1 MTHSDLL
8 EWCVPLLLA
17 CLGTMFY
24 FLKLPFGRSLGAAY
38 FLSAVGFTLA
48 IFPVPATGGWIKV
61 AIEDFFFLS
70 GIAAFAHVL
79 ALRSGVHSPIR
90 TLTILTLFGTALA
103 AVAIGYFDS
112 LRLEAAGTT
121 AICAVFTGIAAFA
134 LSKRMVHQID
144 KLLFAATVLFALNLV
159 AQITNIVLSA
169 DAHMTVTEWRD
180 SPWAF
185 ALQLMGAIFGLV
197 FAFIF
202 ILAIGLD
209 VLETLRSESETDS
222 LSGLLNRR
230 GFTNRMDQRR
240 HEVGVLLIADLDHFK
255 RINDRYGHDAG
266 DCIIAGIGT
275 LITGM
280 AGKDGFGA
288 RLGGEEF
295 AVFMPSL
302 LEPEILGERLRD
314 ALMRTRWPHP
324 LNGVE
329 VTISIGATRI
339 LPDESLPIAYRRAD
353 SFLYA
358 AKDAGRNRV
367 FSDGNQ
373 SAGFGDGRKWAIA
386 AQ

>member
-1 MTHSDLL
+1 
-8 EWCVPLLLA
+8 
-17 CLGTMFY
+17 
-24 FLKLPFGRSLGAAY
+24 
-38 FLSAVGFTLA
+38 
-48 IFPVPATGGWIKV
+48 
-61 AIEDFFFLS
+61 
-70 GIAAFAHVL
+70 
-79 ALRSGVHSPIR
+79 
-90 TLTILTLFGTALA
+90 
-103 AVAIGYFDS
+103 
-112 LRLEAAGTT
+112 
-121 AICAVFTGIAAFA
+121 
-134 LSKRMVHQID
+134 
-144 KLLFAATVLFALNLV
+144 
-159 AQITNIVLSA
+159 
-169 DAHMTVTEWRD
+169 
-180 SPWAF
+180 
-185 ALQLMGAIFGLV
+185 MGAIFGLV